1 MNTTQALD
9 KARDLIHEWVV
20 EYTSPERFRCD
31 FDIQPED
38 FLDVVQ
44 ALHDGKWGY
53 LCTITGVDRPSKDEG
68 GIDHIDVMYHFAE
81 GEAVVTL
88 HVLLPYDNLRLPTIC
103 HLIPSASIYERE
115 IMEMLGVM
123 MCDTPDTNKLVLPDN
138 WPDNVFPLRKS
149 FKGLSPDQINE
160 AKS

>member
-9 KARDLIHEWVV
+9 KARDLLHEWVV
-20 EYTSPERFRCD
+20 ECSSPERFRCD
-31 FDIQPED
+31 FNIPRE
-38 FLDVVQ
+38 FFSDVVQ

-53 LCTITGVDRPSKDEG
+53 LCTITGVDRPAKDEN

-88 HVLLPYDNLRLPTIC
+88 HVILPYDSLHLPTVC

-115 IMEMLGVM
+115 IMEMLGVTIEG
-123 MCDTPDTNKLVLPDN
+123 TPDTNKLVLPDN
-138 WPDNVFPLRKS
+138 WPDNIFPLRKS
-149 FKGLSPDQINE
+149 FKGLTPDQITE